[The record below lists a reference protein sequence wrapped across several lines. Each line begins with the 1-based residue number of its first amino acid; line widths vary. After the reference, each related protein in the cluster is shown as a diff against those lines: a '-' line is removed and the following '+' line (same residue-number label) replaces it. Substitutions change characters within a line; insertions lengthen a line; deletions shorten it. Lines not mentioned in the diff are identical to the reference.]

1 MTNPSCPG
9 TWFITDILINQNSHR
24 QDDSNTNYPVQGYEN
39 DDPTYELK
47 ANNRW
52 DLISTFDGRS
62 MYVGW
67 CGNAIHYPQMV
78 NKRFVKDDPNC
89 QSGGTPQQQYDCING
104 QCITKT
110 QYNTPGI
117 YNSLADCQ
125 AVCSNGGACASGKQ
139 CVDPTTF
146 CPDGKVCIDQ
156 GEFASI
162 EALISK
168 IGSEV
173 C

>member
-1 MTNPSCPG
+1 MTYHLKVVGSSYGGGCYAYPEDDIYADLGNKSHPNFSLNVTG
-9 TWFITDILINQNSHR
+9 TGLACGGYSFNVTDNNSGAVIYTSTSPAKNVHLEII
-24 QDDSNTNYPVQGYEN
+24 DN
-39 DDPTYELK
+39 DTGKPPT
-47 ANNRW
+47 APR
-52 DLISTFDGRS
+52 
-62 MYVGW
+62 
-67 CGNAIHYPQMV
+67 
-78 NKRFVKDDPNC
+78 
-89 QSGGTPQQQYDCING
+89 YDCING
-104 QCITKT
+104 QCILKNT
-110 QYNTPGI
+110 YNTPGI

-125 AVCSNGGACASGKQ
+125 AVCANGGACGSGKQ